1 MLKGPARLAQAT
13 RKALTI
19 LAPPPTLTIS
29 EWADARRRLS
39 SEASAEPGRWRTE
52 RAIYQRGIMDAISD
66 PAVESVVVMSSS
78 QTGKTEVL
86 LNTVAF
92 HIDQDPAPVMVVM
105 PTERD
110 AETWSKDRFSPMAR
124 DTPCLHGRIS
134 DPKSRDGS
142 NKILHK
148 KFPGGHLTIVGA
160 NAPSGL
166 ASRPIR
172 ILLCD
177 EVDRYP
183 FSAGAEGD
191 PVNLAKKRTVTFW
204 NRKIV
209 LVSTPTIRGASRIE
223 TAFTESDRRRFFAP
237 CPECGEHQTL
247 VWEQVRWDRDADG
260 AHRPETARYQCRHCG
275 AHWSD
280 AERWAA
286 VRRGEWRAE
295 APFDGIAGFHLNE
308 VYSSWVRLEAMVR
321 TFLSAKDHGDEAM
334 KTFVNTSLG
343 ETWVETGEAP
353 DWQRLYDRRE
363 SWPAGTVPMGGLFLT
378 AGADVQKD
386 RIEVDVWAWGRGLE
400 SWLIDH
406 IVIEG
411 GPEHAAAWSAL
422 DGLLS
427 RNWPHASGVAMGLSR
442 LAIDTGFEAPS
453 VYGWARR
460 AGFAQVAP
468 VKGVEGFNRAS
479 PVSGPTYVDA
489 TAGGKRLRRGARLW
503 SVAVSTFKAETNRY
517 LRLERPTDEERAGGA
532 SFPAG
537 TIHLPAWADSEWCK
551 QFVAE
556 QLVTVK
562 TRRGFQRLEWQKL
575 RERNEALDCRV
586 YARAAAWIAGADRWG
601 EQKWRDLERQVGSL
615 DPSNTVG
622 PETTA
627 SDPGTP
633 EIASAGLVRRAPA
646 RRGRRVFTPSYLS

>member
-1 MLKGPARLAQAT
+1 M
-13 RKALTI
+13 
-19 LAPPPTLTIS
+19 TIS
-29 EWADARRRLS
+29 EWADAKRRLS

-86 LNTVAF
+86 LNTVGF

-223 TAFTESDRRRFFAP
+223 TAFAESDRRRFFVP
-237 CPECGEHQTL
+237 CSECGEHQTL

-260 AHRPETARYQCRHCG
+260 AHRPETARYECRHCG
-275 AHWSD
+275 AHWS
-280 AERWAA
+280 APTWAA
-286 VRRGEWRAE
+286 VRKGEWRAE
-295 APFDGIAGFHLNE
+295 AAFDGIAGFHLNE

-321 TFLSAKDHGDEAM
+321 TFLSR
-334 KTFVNTSLG
+334 
-343 ETWVETGEAP
+343 P
-353 DWQRLYDRRE
+353 
-363 SWPAGTVPMGGLFLT
+363 
-378 AGADVQKD
+378 
-386 RIEVDVWAWGRGLE
+386 
-400 SWLIDH
+400 
-406 IVIEG
+406 
-411 GPEHAAAWSAL
+411 
-422 DGLLS
+422 
-427 RNWPHASGVAMGLSR
+427 
-442 LAIDTGFEAPS
+442 
-453 VYGWARR
+453 
-460 AGFAQVAP
+460 
-468 VKGVEGFNRAS
+468 AS
-479 PVSGPTYVDA
+479 PPSSPAPT
-489 TAGGKRLRRGARLW
+489 TRRRWVRVL
-503 SVAVSTFKAETNRY
+503 
-517 LRLERPTDEERAGGA
+517 PTPRAGGSRA
-532 SFPAG
+532 S
-537 TIHLPAWADSEWCK
+537 S
-551 QFVAE
+551 
-556 QLVTVK
+556 
-562 TRRGFQRLEWQKL
+562 RG
-575 RERNEALDCRV
+575 
-586 YARAAAWIAGADRWG
+586 
-601 EQKWRDLERQVGSL
+601 
-615 DPSNTVG
+615 
-622 PETTA
+622 
-627 SDPGTP
+627 
-633 EIASAGLVRRAPA
+633 
-646 RRGRRVFTPSYLS
+646 